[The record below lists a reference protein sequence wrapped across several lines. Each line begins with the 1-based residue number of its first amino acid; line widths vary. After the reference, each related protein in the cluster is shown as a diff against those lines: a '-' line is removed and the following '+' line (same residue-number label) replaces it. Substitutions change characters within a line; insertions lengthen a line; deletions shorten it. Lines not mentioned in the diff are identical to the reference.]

1 MKGATSLLLTLLGL
15 AARTTAD
22 PTWPADIDEL
32 EEIMYQT
39 TGVRSRKFADS
50 VNPCKREVSG
60 AGRKNAAEWLRTA
73 FHDMAPANVYRGT
86 GGMDASLQYEL
97 GSSDN
102 TGPGFG
108 TTMTFMAPYLTRKS
122 SMSDLI
128 ALGVYT
134 SVLSCKG
141 PSVAIRAGRIDATGP
156 NDSGAVPTPGDS
168 TPVFLNRFVRM
179 GFSTADMIQMTACGH
194 TIGGVHSADHPD
206 IVPAGQFTNEVATF
220 DTTDAA
226 FDPKV
231 ITEYLAGTT
240 QNPLVNVPGT
250 QKGKNS
256 DFRVFNADNNAT
268 AKAMTDATIFNNVCK
283 AIFER
288 MVNVVPSGVTLSDP
302 IQPYQVKPVQMQ
314 LTLADV
320 STLSLTGVIR
330 VRTTNFPLSNIASL
344 TINYKNRN
352 GGTVCGS
359 GACAFTITVSGA
371 STNLEESFAWF
382 TIMQNQQNGVRIP
395 VSSGISSFTV
405 TINMNDGSTKF
416 FDNNGNGYPMQDGI
430 FLQTDQSCLTQSNG
444 NATFVA
450 AVRNDRISQPVSVNV
465 WYKTKRTTS
474 VVPLLSNMTLAMT
487 QGACQGG
494 YTFFTVTTT
503 IPGGVSVESTMDLI
517 SGDMVDSFKKANT
530 VGGTCQQ
537 WSGGS
542 SCSSITVSSVV
553 PTSTATAPSHRAT
566 MGGYKFVSCWTEA
579 TNGRALKGAAFA
591 YDGMTLSSCMANCTG
606 FDYWGTE
613 YGRECYCGN
622 SLDSTSTSALLVD
635 CNMPC
640 SEDSTQYCG
649 AGNRIELYSTTA
661 TRTSSSAASATATL
675 AHISAVGQYSLVGC
689 QTEATN
695 GRALQETSTAAD
707 DMTLEKCATFCSGYT
722 YFGTEYG
729 RECYCGNSLQ
739 DTSKPAPITDCS
751 MKCAGKQYQY
761 CGDGN
766 RLELYKLGT
775 SSSSSHSSI
784 ASATTTASSSSSRI
798 SSSFSSSITPSSTF
812 SALGASGS
820 SSSSSSAPSTGSS
833 TFSTVVSSTSSA
845 ASSTRISSSSASTL
859 SAEAVSS
866 PVSSSSATSSTSSSS
881 TSKPVSTSA
890 ALSSTSSLV
899 SPTTM
904 SSATSTLPTLA
915 HKATVAAYN
924 LTGCWTEGNGVRA
937 LSQNSYASHDNMT
950 LENCA
955 AFCSGYKYFG
965 TEYGGECYCGNFL
978 ASSSSSAPL
987 SDCSMT
993 CTGNQYAYCGA
1004 GNRLTLYTNNNDK
1017 VTDPSQPATAGVY
1030 SFLGCRTEP
1039 AQGGRALSAKA
1050 TASDKMTNEV
1060 CASFCDGF
1068 AYFGT
1073 EYSGECYCGYALPD
1087 TSLVAPWQSIP
1098 RFPEEDAKLRAT
1110 SLRVRR
1116 GGNCPNTI
1124 EVLQQLLRNPPRGGE
1139 ESSPQEE
1146 ALQMHL
1152 VSPLPERQSQATANI
1167 IASLTPTSPSSG
1179 REPSPS
1185 SSAVNFDHSLFR
1197 VGYQVPASC
1206 YILRSEATG
1215 SRTIVNH
1222 NDLPEM
1228 TAAEFLV
1235 VAEAFRGRGEKTW
1248 WHFEGRIPETTLEC
1262 VRSLRRVLGASA
1274 TVSVEVEKPGR
1285 PGLRELAAE
1294 ADVVFYSKS
1303 WAEHCGYTSAEAC
1316 LRGESQSRASLA
1328 MITWGAE
1335 GASCLSLQDQ
1345 RYVERPVEH
1354 AVQHVADSVG
1364 AGDTFVAG
1372 MLYGLI
1378 CRERWE
1384 LGEKLGFAV
1393 DLATLKVQREGFS
1406 GLGDDMQSRA
1416 SGGSSVSD
1424 QARQ

>member
-1 MKGATSLLLTLLGL
+1 MKGATSLLLALLGL

-50 VNPCKREVSG
+50 VNPCTREVSG

-141 PSVAIRAGRIDATGP
+141 PSVAIRAGRIDATEP

-268 AKAMTDATIFNNVCK
+268 VKAMTDATVFNNVCK

-352 GGTVCGS
+352 GGNVCGS

-382 TIMQNQQNGVRIP
+382 TLMQNQQNGVRIP

-416 FDNNGNGYPMQDGI
+416 FENNGNGYPMQDGI

-444 NATFVA
+444 SATFVA

-465 WYKTKRTTS
+465 WYKIKRTTS

-530 VGGTCQQ
+530 VGGTCQG
-537 WSGGS
+537 WSGGT

-553 PTSTATAPSHRAT
+553 PTSTASAPSHRAT

-640 SEDSTQYCG
+640 SGDSTQYCG

-661 TRTSSSAASATATL
+661 TRTSSSTASATATL

-695 GRALQETSTAAD
+695 GRALQATSTAAD

-729 RECYCGNSLQ
+729 RES
-739 DTSKPAPITDCS
+739 
-751 MKCAGKQYQY
+751 
-761 CGDGN
+761 
-766 RLELYKLGT
+766 
-775 SSSSSHSSI
+775 
-784 ASATTTASSSSSRI
+784 
-798 SSSFSSSITPSSTF
+798 
-812 SALGASGS
+812 
-820 SSSSSSAPSTGSS
+820 
-833 TFSTVVSSTSSA
+833 
-845 ASSTRISSSSASTL
+845 
-859 SAEAVSS
+859 
-866 PVSSSSATSSTSSSS
+866 
-881 TSKPVSTSA
+881 
-890 ALSSTSSLV
+890 
-899 SPTTM
+899 
-904 SSATSTLPTLA
+904 
-915 HKATVAAYN
+915 TVAAYN

-987 SDCSMT
+987 SGCSMT
-993 CTGNQYAYCGA
+993 CTGNQYEYCGA

-1017 VTDPSQPATAGVY
+1017 VTGPSQPATAGVY

-1073 EYSGECYCGYALPD
+1073 EYSGECYCGSALPD
-1087 TSLVAPWQSIP
+1087 TSIVAP
-1098 RFPEEDAKLRAT
+1098 
-1110 SLRVRR
+1110 
-1116 GGNCPNTI
+1116 
-1124 EVLQQLLRNPPRGGE
+1124 
-1139 ESSPQEE
+1139 
-1146 ALQMHL
+1146 
-1152 VSPLPERQSQATANI
+1152 VS
-1167 IASLTPTSPSSG
+1167 
-1179 REPSPS
+1179 
-1185 SSAVNFDHSLFR
+1185 
-1197 VGYQVPASC
+1197 
-1206 YILRSEATG
+1206 
-1215 SRTIVNH
+1215 
-1222 NDLPEM
+1222 
-1228 TAAEFLV
+1228 
-1235 VAEAFRGRGEKTW
+1235 
-1248 WHFEGRIPETTLEC
+1248 EC
-1262 VRSLRRVLGASA
+1262 N
-1274 TVSVEVEKPGR
+1274 
-1285 PGLRELAAE
+1285 
-1294 ADVVFYSKS
+1294 
-1303 WAEHCGYTSAEAC
+1303 
-1316 LRGESQSRASLA
+1316 
-1328 MITWGAE
+1328 
-1335 GASCLSLQDQ
+1335 
-1345 RYVERPVEH
+1345 
-1354 AVQHVADSVG
+1354 
-1364 AGDTFVAG
+1364 
-1372 MLYGLI
+1372 ML
-1378 CRERWE
+1378 C
-1384 LGEKLGFAV
+1384 
-1393 DLATLKVQREGFS
+1393 S
-1406 GLGDDMQSRA
+1406 
-1416 SGGSSVSD
+1416 GSSTEYCGSGNRLSVYKK
-1424 QARQ
+1424 

>member
-1 MKGATSLLLTLLGL
+1 MKGATSLLLALLGL

-50 VNPCKREVSG
+50 VNPCTREVSG

-194 TIGGVHSADHPD
+194 TIGGVHSPDHPD

-268 AKAMTDATIFNNVCK
+268 VKAMTDATVFNNVCK

-352 GGTVCGS
+352 GGNVCGS

-382 TIMQNQQNGVRIP
+382 TLMQNQQNGVRIP

-416 FDNNGNGYPMQDGI
+416 FENNGNGYPMQDGI

-444 NATFVA
+444 SATFVA

-530 VGGTCQQ
+530 VGGTCQG
-537 WSGGS
+537 WSGGT

-553 PTSTATAPSHRAT
+553 PTSTASAPSHRAT

-579 TNGRALKGAAFA
+579 TNGRALKGAAVA

-622 SLDSTSTSALLVD
+622 FLDSTSTSALLVD

-640 SEDSTQYCG
+640 SGDSTQYCG

-661 TRTSSSAASATATL
+661 TRTSSSTASATATL

-695 GRALQETSTAAD
+695 GRALQATSTAAD

-729 RECYCGNSLQ
+729 RES
-739 DTSKPAPITDCS
+739 
-751 MKCAGKQYQY
+751 
-761 CGDGN
+761 
-766 RLELYKLGT
+766 
-775 SSSSSHSSI
+775 
-784 ASATTTASSSSSRI
+784 
-798 SSSFSSSITPSSTF
+798 
-812 SALGASGS
+812 
-820 SSSSSSAPSTGSS
+820 
-833 TFSTVVSSTSSA
+833 
-845 ASSTRISSSSASTL
+845 
-859 SAEAVSS
+859 
-866 PVSSSSATSSTSSSS
+866 
-881 TSKPVSTSA
+881 
-890 ALSSTSSLV
+890 
-899 SPTTM
+899 
-904 SSATSTLPTLA
+904 
-915 HKATVAAYN
+915 TVAAYN

-950 LENCA
+950 LEICA

-993 CTGNQYAYCGA
+993 CTGNQYEYCGA

-1017 VTDPSQPATAGVY
+1017 VTGPSQPATAGVY

-1073 EYSGECYCGYALPD
+1073 EYSGECYCGSALPD
-1087 TSLVAPWQSIP
+1087 TSIVAP
-1098 RFPEEDAKLRAT
+1098 
-1110 SLRVRR
+1110 
-1116 GGNCPNTI
+1116 
-1124 EVLQQLLRNPPRGGE
+1124 
-1139 ESSPQEE
+1139 
-1146 ALQMHL
+1146 
-1152 VSPLPERQSQATANI
+1152 VS
-1167 IASLTPTSPSSG
+1167 
-1179 REPSPS
+1179 
-1185 SSAVNFDHSLFR
+1185 
-1197 VGYQVPASC
+1197 
-1206 YILRSEATG
+1206 
-1215 SRTIVNH
+1215 
-1222 NDLPEM
+1222 
-1228 TAAEFLV
+1228 
-1235 VAEAFRGRGEKTW
+1235 
-1248 WHFEGRIPETTLEC
+1248 EC
-1262 VRSLRRVLGASA
+1262 N
-1274 TVSVEVEKPGR
+1274 
-1285 PGLRELAAE
+1285 
-1294 ADVVFYSKS
+1294 
-1303 WAEHCGYTSAEAC
+1303 
-1316 LRGESQSRASLA
+1316 
-1328 MITWGAE
+1328 
-1335 GASCLSLQDQ
+1335 
-1345 RYVERPVEH
+1345 
-1354 AVQHVADSVG
+1354 
-1364 AGDTFVAG
+1364 
-1372 MLYGLI
+1372 ML
-1378 CRERWE
+1378 C
-1384 LGEKLGFAV
+1384 
-1393 DLATLKVQREGFS
+1393 S
-1406 GLGDDMQSRA
+1406 
-1416 SGGSSVSD
+1416 GSSTEYCGSGNRLSVYKK
-1424 QARQ
+1424 

>member
-1 MKGATSLLLTLLGL
+1 MWLTHSLTYALYQSLVLLIPARSAVIFNNMKGATSLLLALLGL

-50 VNPCKREVSG
+50 VNPCTREVSG

-141 PSVAIRAGRIDATGP
+141 PSIAIRAGRIDATGP

-206 IVPAGQFTNEVATF
+206 IVPAGQLTNEVATF

-268 AKAMTDATIFNNVCK
+268 VKAMTDATVFNNVCK

-352 GGTVCGS
+352 GGNVCGS

-382 TIMQNQQNGVRIP
+382 TLMQNQQNGVRIP

-416 FDNNGNGYPMQDGI
+416 FDNNGNGYPMQDAI

-494 YTFFTVTTT
+494 YTFFAVTTT

-530 VGGTCQQ
+530 VGGTCQG

-553 PTSTATAPSHRAT
+553 PTSTASAPSHRAT

-640 SEDSTQYCG
+640 SGDSTQYCG

-661 TRTSSSAASATATL
+661 TRTSSSTASATATL
-675 AHISAVGQYSLVGC
+675 AHISAVGKYSLVGC

-695 GRALQETSTAAD
+695 GRALQATSTAAD

-729 RECYCGNSLQ
+729 REC
-739 DTSKPAPITDCS
+739 
-751 MKCAGKQYQY
+751 KQQ
-761 CGDGN
+761 
-766 RLELYKLGT
+766 
-775 SSSSSHSSI
+775 S
-784 ASATTTASSSSSRI
+784 
-798 SSSFSSSITPSSTF
+798 TPF
-812 SALGASGS
+812 R
-820 SSSSSSAPSTGSS
+820 
-833 TFSTVVSSTSSA
+833 FVSSNNIQAIAVTAYRILANLLPSLIA
-845 ASSTRISSSSASTL
+845 A
-859 SAEAVSS
+859 
-866 PVSSSSATSSTSSSS
+866 
-881 TSKPVSTSA
+881 
-890 ALSSTSSLV
+890 
-899 SPTTM
+899 
-904 SSATSTLPTLA
+904 
-915 HKATVAAYN
+915 
-924 LTGCWTEGNGVRA
+924 
-937 LSQNSYASHDNMT
+937 
-950 LENCA
+950 
-955 AFCSGYKYFG
+955 
-965 TEYGGECYCGNFL
+965 
-978 ASSSSSAPL
+978 
-987 SDCSMT
+987 
-993 CTGNQYAYCGA
+993 
-1004 GNRLTLYTNNNDK
+1004 
-1017 VTDPSQPATAGVY
+1017 
-1030 SFLGCRTEP
+1030 
-1039 AQGGRALSAKA
+1039 
-1050 TASDKMTNEV
+1050 
-1060 CASFCDGF
+1060 
-1068 AYFGT
+1068 
-1073 EYSGECYCGYALPD
+1073 
-1087 TSLVAPWQSIP
+1087 
-1098 RFPEEDAKLRAT
+1098 
-1110 SLRVRR
+1110 
-1116 GGNCPNTI
+1116 
-1124 EVLQQLLRNPPRGGE
+1124 
-1139 ESSPQEE
+1139 
-1146 ALQMHL
+1146 
-1152 VSPLPERQSQATANI
+1152 
-1167 IASLTPTSPSSG
+1167 
-1179 REPSPS
+1179 
-1185 SSAVNFDHSLFR
+1185 
-1197 VGYQVPASC
+1197 
-1206 YILRSEATG
+1206 
-1215 SRTIVNH
+1215 
-1222 NDLPEM
+1222 
-1228 TAAEFLV
+1228 
-1235 VAEAFRGRGEKTW
+1235 
-1248 WHFEGRIPETTLEC
+1248 
-1262 VRSLRRVLGASA
+1262 
-1274 TVSVEVEKPGR
+1274 
-1285 PGLRELAAE
+1285 
-1294 ADVVFYSKS
+1294 
-1303 WAEHCGYTSAEAC
+1303 
-1316 LRGESQSRASLA
+1316 
-1328 MITWGAE
+1328 
-1335 GASCLSLQDQ
+1335 
-1345 RYVERPVEH
+1345 
-1354 AVQHVADSVG
+1354 
-1364 AGDTFVAG
+1364 
-1372 MLYGLI
+1372 
-1378 CRERWE
+1378 
-1384 LGEKLGFAV
+1384 
-1393 DLATLKVQREGFS
+1393 
-1406 GLGDDMQSRA
+1406 
-1416 SGGSSVSD
+1416 
-1424 QARQ
+1424 

>member
-1 MKGATSLLLTLLGL
+1 MKGATSLLLALLGL

-50 VNPCKREVSG
+50 VNPCTREVSG

-268 AKAMTDATIFNNVCK
+268 VKAMTDATVFNNVCK

-352 GGTVCGS
+352 GGNVCGS

-382 TIMQNQQNGVRIP
+382 TLMQNQQNGVRIP

-416 FDNNGNGYPMQDGI
+416 FDNNGNGYPMQDAI
-430 FLQTDQSCLTQSNG
+430 FLQADQSCLTQSNG

-465 WYKTKRTTS
+465 WYKTKRSTS

-530 VGGTCQQ
+530 VGGTCQG

-542 SCSSITVSSVV
+542 SCSSITVSSVG
-553 PTSTATAPSHRAT
+553 PTSTASAPSHRAT

-640 SEDSTQYCG
+640 SGDSTQYCG

-661 TRTSSSAASATATL
+661 TRTSSSTASATATL

-695 GRALQETSTAAD
+695 GRALQATSTAAD

-729 RECYCGNSLQ
+729 RECYCGSSLQ
-739 DTSKPAPITDCS
+739 DTSKSAPITDCS
-751 MKCAGKQYQY
+751 MKCAGNPYQY

-784 ASATTTASSSSSRI
+784 ASATTTASSSSRI
-798 SSSFSSSITPSSTF
+798 SSSSSSSITPSSTF
-812 SALGASGS
+812 SALSASV
-820 SSSSSSAPSTGSS
+820 SSSSSSAPFTGSS
-833 TFSTVVSSTSSA
+833 TFSTVVSSTSSV
-845 ASSTRISSSSASTL
+845 ASSTRTSSSSASTL
-859 SAEAVSS
+859 SAQAVSS
-866 PVSSSSATSSTSSSS
+866 SVSSSSATSSSSSSS
-881 TSKPVSTSA
+881 TSKPVSTS
-890 ALSSTSSLV
+890 SLV
-899 SPTTM
+899 SSTTT
-904 SSATSTLPTLA
+904 SSATSTVPTLA
-915 HKATVAAYN
+915 QKATVAAYN

-993 CTGNQYAYCGA
+993 CTGNQYEYCGA

-1017 VTDPSQPATAGVY
+1017 VTGPSQPATAGVY

-1073 EYSGECYCGYALPD
+1073 EYSGECYCGSALPD
-1087 TSLVAPWQSIP
+1087 ISIVAPVS
-1098 RFPEEDAKLRAT
+1098 EC
-1110 SLRVRR
+1110 
-1116 GGNCPNTI
+1116 N
-1124 EVLQQLLRNPPRGGE
+1124 LLC
-1139 ESSPQEE
+1139 S
-1146 ALQMHL
+1146 
-1152 VSPLPERQSQATANI
+1152 
-1167 IASLTPTSPSSG
+1167 
-1179 REPSPS
+1179 
-1185 SSAVNFDHSLFR
+1185 
-1197 VGYQVPASC
+1197 
-1206 YILRSEATG
+1206 
-1215 SRTIVNH
+1215 
-1222 NDLPEM
+1222 
-1228 TAAEFLV
+1228 
-1235 VAEAFRGRGEKTW
+1235 
-1248 WHFEGRIPETTLEC
+1248 
-1262 VRSLRRVLGASA
+1262 
-1274 TVSVEVEKPGR
+1274 
-1285 PGLRELAAE
+1285 
-1294 ADVVFYSKS
+1294 
-1303 WAEHCGYTSAEAC
+1303 
-1316 LRGESQSRASLA
+1316 
-1328 MITWGAE
+1328 
-1335 GASCLSLQDQ
+1335 
-1345 RYVERPVEH
+1345 
-1354 AVQHVADSVG
+1354 
-1364 AGDTFVAG
+1364 
-1372 MLYGLI
+1372 
-1378 CRERWE
+1378 
-1384 LGEKLGFAV
+1384 
-1393 DLATLKVQREGFS
+1393 
-1406 GLGDDMQSRA
+1406 
-1416 SGGSSVSD
+1416 GSSTEYCGSGNRLSVYKK
-1424 QARQ
+1424 

>member
-1 MKGATSLLLTLLGL
+1 MKGATSLLLALLGL

-50 VNPCKREVSG
+50 VNPCTREVSG

-268 AKAMTDATIFNNVCK
+268 VKAMTDATVFNNVCK

-314 LTLADV
+314 LALADV

-344 TINYKNRN
+344 TISYKNRN
-352 GGTVCGS
+352 GGTMCGS

-530 VGGTCQQ
+530 VGGTCQG
-537 WSGGS
+537 WSGGT

-553 PTSTATAPSHRAT
+553 PTSTASAPSHRAT

-640 SEDSTQYCG
+640 SGDSTQYCG

-661 TRTSSSAASATATL
+661 TRTSSSTASATATL

-695 GRALQETSTAAD
+695 GRALQATSTAAD
-707 DMTLEKCATFCSGYT
+707 DMTLEKCATYCSGYT

-729 RECYCGNSLQ
+729 RESWNLFVFLPFFDCLGRDNRIEQQFGYFQQLLELHHSLKHLYPGRVKLSLQ
-739 DTSKPAPITDCS
+739 QFIDSE
-751 MKCAGKQYQY
+751 Q
-761 CGDGN
+761 
-766 RLELYKLGT
+766 
-775 SSSSSHSSI
+775 H
-784 ASATTTASSSSSRI
+784 
-798 SSSFSSSITPSSTF
+798 
-812 SALGASGS
+812 
-820 SSSSSSAPSTGSS
+820 
-833 TFSTVVSSTSSA
+833 TV
-845 ASSTRISSSSASTL
+845 
-859 SAEAVSS
+859 
-866 PVSSSSATSSTSSSS
+866 
-881 TSKPVSTSA
+881 
-890 ALSSTSSLV
+890 
-899 SPTTM
+899 
-904 SSATSTLPTLA
+904 PTLA

-924 LTGCWTEGNGVRA
+924 LTGCWTEGNGVR
-937 LSQNSYASHDNMT
+937 
-950 LENCA
+950 
-955 AFCSGYKYFG
+955 YKYFG

-978 ASSSSSAPL
+978 ASSSSLAPL

-993 CTGNQYAYCGA
+993 CTGNQYEYCGA

-1017 VTDPSQPATAGVY
+1017 VTGPSQPATAGVY

-1073 EYSGECYCGYALPD
+1073 EYSGECYCGSALPD
-1087 TSLVAPWQSIP
+1087 TSIVAPI
-1098 RFPEEDAKLRAT
+1098 
-1110 SLRVRR
+1110 
-1116 GGNCPNTI
+1116 
-1124 EVLQQLLRNPPRGGE
+1124 
-1139 ESSPQEE
+1139 
-1146 ALQMHL
+1146 
-1152 VSPLPERQSQATANI
+1152 
-1167 IASLTPTSPSSG
+1167 
-1179 REPSPS
+1179 
-1185 SSAVNFDHSLFR
+1185 
-1197 VGYQVPASC
+1197 
-1206 YILRSEATG
+1206 SEC
-1215 SRTIVNH
+1215 N
-1222 NDLPEM
+1222 
-1228 TAAEFLV
+1228 
-1235 VAEAFRGRGEKTW
+1235 
-1248 WHFEGRIPETTLEC
+1248 
-1262 VRSLRRVLGASA
+1262 
-1274 TVSVEVEKPGR
+1274 
-1285 PGLRELAAE
+1285 
-1294 ADVVFYSKS
+1294 
-1303 WAEHCGYTSAEAC
+1303 
-1316 LRGESQSRASLA
+1316 
-1328 MITWGAE
+1328 
-1335 GASCLSLQDQ
+1335 
-1345 RYVERPVEH
+1345 
-1354 AVQHVADSVG
+1354 
-1364 AGDTFVAG
+1364 
-1372 MLYGLI
+1372 ML
-1378 CRERWE
+1378 C
-1384 LGEKLGFAV
+1384 
-1393 DLATLKVQREGFS
+1393 S
-1406 GLGDDMQSRA
+1406 
-1416 SGGSSVSD
+1416 GSSTEYCGSGNRLSVYKK
-1424 QARQ
+1424 